1 MTKCYTEKLKIQLM
15 RFILENGKIS
25 LEFVI
30 KGHIY
35 AIVNLIIIFIFE
47 SFKTNPSAIRG
58 VNPKNKLIIN

>member
-1 MTKCYTEKLKIQLM
+1 M

-58 VNPKNKLIIN
+58 VNPKNKLLIN